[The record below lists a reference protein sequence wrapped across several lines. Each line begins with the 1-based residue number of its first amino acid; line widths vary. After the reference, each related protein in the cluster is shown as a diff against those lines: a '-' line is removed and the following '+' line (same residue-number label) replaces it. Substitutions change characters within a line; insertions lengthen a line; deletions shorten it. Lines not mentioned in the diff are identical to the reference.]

1 MGPLRIVGVSEGEN
15 KRSIVLDFSM
25 IQDEEFLF
33 EHFVYPW
40 QAIYLITVT
49 EGKVGQGK
57 TSRSLTDI

>member
-40 QAIYLITVT
+40 QAI
-49 EGKVGQGK
+49 
-57 TSRSLTDI
+57 